1 MVIGFD
7 AKRIFH
13 NRTGLGNYS
22 RDLVRIMCS
31 RYADNSYLLY
41 NPKMA
46 KQKLFEH
53 SSSNIIEVLPRDW
66 FHRKFRGIW
75 RQRAVCR
82 DLIRDGVELF
92 HGLTGE
98 IPVGIR
104 KLKIPVVVTIHDLIF
119 LRYPKFYTFF
129 DYKIH
134 SMKSRYAVNNSD
146 IVVVVSEQTRRDVI
160 DFYGVSPEKVKVIY
174 QGCQDVFSERF
185 SREEIKTTLSKH
197 GLPDNYILN
206 VGTIEERKNIL
217 KGIMAIKETNY
228 NMVIV
233 GSETKYT
240 QLIKEYIVANKMDSR
255 VFFPKKIPSH
265 ELAMIY
271 QGASLFLY
279 PSLFEGFGIPIIEA
293 LYSGTPVI
301 TTVGGCFSEAGGPF
315 SKYVDPENVEDIRV
329 MIEEV
334 HNNEPLRTEMIVEG
348 EKYVQR
354 FNTEY
359 IGKSVN
365 DLYQELIEQAQ

>member
-1 MVIGFD
+1 
-7 AKRIFH
+7 
-13 NRTGLGNYS
+13 
-22 RDLVRIMCS
+22 
-31 RYADNSYLLY
+31 
-41 NPKMA
+41 
-46 KQKLFEH
+46 
-53 SSSNIIEVLPRDW
+53 
-66 FHRKFRGIW
+66 
-75 RQRAVCR
+75 
-82 DLIRDGVELF
+82 LIRDGVELF